1 MDLRE
6 SPKESAYRTKVRA
19 FLAEHLPADWRGV
32 GALPTDEA
40 NEFVTKWRR
49 TLYDNGF
56 LGIAWPKEYGG
67 QGLTKREQVVLA
79 EECTKAGVP
88 IGIPNDTFSVKM
100 MGNTLLRYGTEEQ
113 KQRFLPRILSAE
125 DIWCQGYSEP
135 DAGSDLAGLS
145 TRAELDGDEWVLNG
159 QKIWNSNAHLA
170 NWVFVLARTD
180 PNAERHRGITFFMV
194 PFDQPGVERRRIE
207 MLSGATEFN
216 GTFFTDARTSTAN
229 VVGEVNGGWKVAM
242 TLLGHERGEEAA
254 INPVLFRMELDR
266 LIEMARERDR
276 LGDPVIRQRIAWC
289 YSRVETMRYLGA
301 RILTDYLR
309 DGNLGPESSI
319 SKLYWSEYHKHVTV
333 LALDIMGADAMV
345 REGRPPLRAYRTDD
359 PGSPNTSASWIGSFY
374 NATAGTIYAGTSQV
388 QRNII
393 GETVLGLPK

>member
-6 SPKESAYRTKVRA
+6 SPEESVYRAKVQA
-19 FLAEHLPADWRGV
+19 FLAEHLPADWKGV
-32 GALPTDEA
+32 GSLSAQEQPEW
-40 NEFVTKWRR
+40 VSKWRR
-49 TLYDNGF
+49 TLFDNGF
-56 LGIAWPKEYGG
+56 LGIAWPTEYGG

-113 KQRFLPRILSAE
+113 KRKFLPRILSAE

-135 DAGSDLAGLS
+135 DAGSDLAGIS

-159 QKIWNSNAHLA
+159 QKIWNSNAHFS

-180 PNAERHRGITFFMV
+180 PSAERHRGITFFMV
-194 PFDQPGVERRRIE
+194 PLDQPGVERRRIE
-207 MLSGATEFN
+207 MMSGADEFN

-254 INPVLFRMELDR
+254 VNPVLFRMELDR
-266 LIEMARERDR
+266 LMEMARER
-276 LGDPVIRQRIAWC
+276 GKNTDPVIRDRLAWC
-289 YSRVETMRYLGA
+289 YSRVEVMRYLGA

-319 SKLYWSEYHKHVTV
+319 SKLFWSEYHKVV
-333 LALDIMGADAMV
+333 GNLAVDIMGADALV
-345 REGRPPLRAYRTDD
+345 VEGRRPIRAYRTDD
-359 PGSPNTSASWIGSFY
+359 PGAANSSASWLGALY
-374 NATAGTIYAGTSQV
+374 NATAGTIYAGTSQI